1 MISVLNNWK
10 LVLLIFFV
18 LLILGLEAYVS
29 YISNQLKDKTN
40 TLKRL
45 RHEIENKNKDGEL
58 QKKIMQRYIRYQK
71 EQEKLRQEVE
81 DEQRRSKEQS
91 QDSTYTI
98 TATDNNTTK

>member
-45 RHEIENKNKDGEL
+45 RHEIENKDKDDEL
-58 QKKIMQRYIRYQK
+58 QQRIMQRYIQYQK

-81 DEQRRSKEQS
+81 DEQRRSKKQS
-91 QDSTYTI
+91 QGDTYTI
-98 TATDNNTTK
+98 TATDSNSTK